1 MAVPVDRR
9 CVLSL
14 DELDRHDVVAELI
27 VATEVLALRVDLLE
41 ADVDRLADDVARL
54 TKRRWWR

>member
-1 MAVPVDRR
+1 M
-9 CVLSL
+9 SL